1 MAICNIFETPIRTRG
16 DLERLEAHLRTTG
29 PVPPQGCRLVMLGLG
44 CTVTVWETEA
54 DRDSFV
60 STRLRPAY
68 EAIGLSVDGLE
79 RRQFEVE
86 ALVAGDLVG
95 AAG

>member
-1 MAICNIFETPIRTRG
+1 MAICNIFETPIRTRD

-29 PVPPQGCRLVMLGLG
+29 PVPPEGCRLVLIGLG
-44 CTVTVWETEA
+44 CTITVWETEA

-60 STRLRPAY
+60 GTRLVPAY
-68 EAIGLSVDGLE
+68 AAIGLTLDGLE

-95 AAG
+95 AVS

>member
-1 MAICNIFETPIRTRG
+1 MAICNIFETPIGSRS
-16 DLERLEAHLRTTG
+16 DLERLEAQLRASG
-29 PVPPQGCRLVMLGLG
+29 PVPPEGCRLVLIGLG

-54 DRDSFV
+54 DRDRFV
-60 STRLRPAY
+60 GTRLRPAY
-68 EAIGLSVDGLE
+68 EAIGLSLDGLE

-86 ALVAGDLVG
+86 SLVAGDLVG

>member
-1 MAICNIFETPIRTRG
+1 MAICNIFDTPIRTRD

-29 PVPPQGCRLVMLGLG
+29 PVPPEGCRLVLIGLG
-44 CTVTVWETEA
+44 CTITVWETET

-60 STRLRPAY
+60 SKRLRPAY
-68 EAIGLSVDGLE
+68 EAIGLSLDGLQ
-79 RRQFEVE
+79 RKQFEVE

-95 AAG
+95 AAN

>member
-29 PVPPQGCRLVMLGLG
+29 PVPPPGCRLVMLGLG

-60 STRLRPAY
+60 NRRLRPAY

-95 AAG
+95 AAS